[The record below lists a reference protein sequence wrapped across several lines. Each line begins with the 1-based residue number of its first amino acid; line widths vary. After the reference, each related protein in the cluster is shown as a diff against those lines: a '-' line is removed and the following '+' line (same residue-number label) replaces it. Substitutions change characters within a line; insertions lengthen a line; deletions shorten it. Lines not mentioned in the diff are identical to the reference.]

1 MSAMRN
7 TLNVVRYDWRG
18 FRIGGPEASIR
29 GLWPV
34 LILALL
40 LVFGCFFAV
49 GRLFAGNGGSPLEG
63 SSAAPVAHAAIPSGL
78 QGGSPIAGK
87 VPSSIAEP
95 PPKRRVKPARGV
107 EAQRATTTSSQAF
120 AGATTSTEASA
131 RTQPESASAGT
142 QPESASAGTQPES
155 ASVEAPEPSSA
166 STGSGSSGGKPSS
179 ARGGGG
185 AASGGG
191 GSFDSSE

>member
-1 MSAMRN
+1 MSAVRN
-7 TLNVVRYDWRG
+7 SLNVVRYDWRG
-18 FRIGGPEASIR
+18 FRIGGPDASMR

-40 LVFGCFFAV
+40 LVFGCFFAI
-49 GRLFAGNGGSPLEG
+49 GRLLAGNAGSPLEG

-78 QGGSPIAGK
+78 RGGSPIAGK

-95 PPKRRVKPARGV
+95 PPPKRRAKPGRGV
-107 EAQRATTTSSQAF
+107 EVQRTTTPSQAF
-120 AGATTSTEASA
+120 AGETTSTEAS
-131 RTQPESASAGT
+131 TGT
-142 QPESASAGTQPES
+142 QPESASAP
-155 ASVEAPEPSSA
+155 APEPSSA

-179 ARGGGG
+179 ARAGGG

>member
-1 MSAMRN
+1 MSTVRN

-18 FRIGGPEASIR
+18 FRIGGPDASMR

-34 LILALL
+34 LILVLL
-40 LVFGCFFAV
+40 LVFGCFFAI
-49 GRLFAGNGGSPLEG
+49 GRLLAGNGGSPLEG
-63 SSAAPVAHAAIPSGL
+63 SSAAPLVHAAIPSGL

-95 PPKRRVKPARGV
+95 PPKPRVKPARGL
-107 EAQRATTTSSQAF
+107 EAQQATTPGQAF
-120 AGATTSTEASA
+120 AGETTSTE
-131 RTQPESASAGT
+131 ASAGT
-142 QPESASAGTQPES
+142 QPESAS
-155 ASVEAPEPSSA
+155 APEPSSA
-166 STGSGSSGGKPSS
+166 STGSGSSGGKHSS
-179 ARGGGG
+179 ARSGGG

>member
-1 MSAMRN
+1 MSAVRN

-18 FRIGGPEASIR
+18 FRIGGSEASMR

-40 LVFGCFFAV
+40 LVFGCFFAI
-49 GRLFAGNGGSPLEG
+49 GRLFASDGGSPLEG

-78 QGGSPIAGK
+78 QGGSPIAGA

-95 PPKRRVKPARGV
+95 PRRRRAKPARGV
-107 EAQRATTTSSQAF
+107 EAQRATTPSQAF
-120 AGATTSTEASA
+120 AGETTSTEA
-131 RTQPESASAGT
+131 ASGT
-142 QPESASAGTQPES
+142 QPESASAQ
-155 ASVEAPEPSSA
+155 APEPSPA
-166 STGSGSSGGKPSS
+166 STGTGSSGSKPST
-179 ARGGGG
+179 ARAGGG
-185 AASGGG
+185 AASGSG